1 MFNCDLI
8 NKGIK
13 QENHFVIKPKLSMS
27 MRGLNSSRLKLAL
40 IIVAMASY
48 LCLALYIF
56 FFFLF
61 WFVWHFFSLELTN
74 FNRHLYVVCSKCV
87 MCMSQIR
94 TGNTK
99 FSVLLFVR
107 ELFRCIFGLVFVI
120 FIFIISIFVSESFSL
135 FAASC

>member
-8 NKGIK
+8 NKHIK
-13 QENHFVIKPKLSMS
+13 HENHFVIKPKLSMS
-27 MRGLNSSRLKLAL
+27 MRDLNSGRLKLAL
-40 IIVAMASY
+40 IIVAIASY

-56 FFFLF
+56 FLFSFLVCMAF
-61 WFVWHFFSLELTN
+61 FFSLELAN
-74 FNRHLYVVCSKCV
+74 LNKHLYVVCSKCV

-107 ELFRCIFGLVFVI
+107 ELFRCIFVI
-120 FIFIISIFVSESFSL
+120 FVFIISIFVSEIFS
-135 FAASC
+135 

>member
-48 LCLALYIF
+48 LCLALYIYF

-61 WFVWHFFSLELTN
+61 WFVWHIFSLELAN

-94 TGNTK
+94 TGNK
-99 FSVLLFVR
+99 K
-107 ELFRCIFGLVFVI
+107 
-120 FIFIISIFVSESFSL
+120 ISILFYLRESFL
-135 FAASC
+135 DVFLVWFL

>member
-48 LCLALYIF
+48 LCLALYIYIYI

-61 WFVWHFFSLELTN
+61 WFVWHFFSLELAN

-94 TGNTK
+94 TGNK
-99 FSVLLFVR
+99 NFFILFY
-107 ELFRCIFGLVFVI
+107 L
-120 FIFIISIFVSESFSL
+120 
-135 FAASC
+135 